1 MNHQLG
7 QAATG
12 PGHHTQEIGI
22 FTMMKSTN
30 TKLTPAPVL
39 ATARIFAKKYGWAV
53 PVLLVLALLAAMLA
67 SLCVG
72 AYPISMLHAARIL
85 LHLAWPFDAASNAQ
99 FNLKEVT
106 ALKLIRP
113 PRVLLAA
120 LAGLS
125 LGMAGTALQGMMR
138 NPLVG
143 PDIIGVTSG
152 AAFGGVVGITLE
164 LSPLWIIVLAF
175 CGGLLAMTCT
185 FSIAKMTRVRMD
197 SIVLILAGIFVGA
210 FFLALVGLV
219 EFYGNIFKITPWL
232 IGSFVGADWTK
243 VATIAVP
250 TLLGGAVLMALRW
263 RINLLSL
270 SELDAKSLGINVGI
284 LRWTII
290 VLVSLMVASQV
301 AVSGI
306 VAWVGLV
313 VPHCARMLV
322 GPDHRRLLP
331 TAGLLGALFV
341 LGLDDLTRSIVH
353 GGLPVGT
360 LSAVVGTP
368 AVCILLWQSRGKGW
382 GRA

>member
-1 MNHQLG
+1 
-7 QAATG
+7 
-12 PGHHTQEIGI
+12 
-22 FTMMKSTN
+22 MMKSTN
-30 TKLTPAPVL
+30 TSRMTDLPLSTVNL
-39 ATARIFAKKYGWAV
+39 FAKKYGLAV
-53 PVLLVLALLAAMLA
+53 PILLLLALLAAVLG

-72 AYPISMLHAARIL
+72 AYPMSMGHAARVL
-85 LHLAWPFDAASNAQ
+85 LHIAWPFDAASKTQ
-99 FNLKEVT
+99 FNSKEVT
-106 ALKLIRP
+106 ALTLIRP

-120 LAGLS
+120 LAGLG

-152 AAFGGVVGITLE
+152 AAFGGVIGVTCD
-164 LSPLWIIVLAF
+164 LSPLWIISLAF

-185 FSIAKMTRVRMD
+185 FSIAKMTRVRGD
-197 SIVLILAGIFVGA
+197 SIILILAGIFVGA
-210 FFLALVGLV
+210 FFLALVGVV
-219 EFYGNIFKITPWL
+219 EFYGNIFTITHWL

-243 VATIAVP
+243 VATIAIP
-250 TLLGGAVLMALRW
+250 TLFGGAVLMALRW
-263 RINLLSL
+263 RMNLLSL
-270 SELDAKSLGINVGI
+270 NDLDAKSLGINVGV
-284 LRWTII
+284 LRWVII
-290 VLVSLMVASQV
+290 VLVSLIVASQV

-360 LSAVVGTP
+360 LTALIGTP
-368 AVCILLWQSRGKGW
+368 AVCFLLWKSRGKGW
-382 GRA
+382 GRS

>member
-1 MNHQLG
+1 
-7 QAATG
+7 
-12 PGHHTQEIGI
+12 
-22 FTMMKSTN
+22 MMKSANTN
-30 TKLTPAPVL
+30 RMPVATL
-39 ATARIFAKKYGWAV
+39 ATASMFTKKFGWLV
-53 PVLLVLALLAAMLA
+53 PILLVMALLAAVLA

-72 AYPISMLHAARIL
+72 AYPMSMGHAARVL
-85 LHLAWPFDAASNAQ
+85 LHLAWPFDAASLAQ
-99 FNLKEVT
+99 FNPKEVT

-120 LAGLS
+120 LAGLG
-125 LGMAGTALQGMMR
+125 LGISGTALQGMMR

-152 AAFGGVVGITLE
+152 AAFGGVIGVTCD
-164 LSPLWIIVLAF
+164 LSPLWIVVLAF

-185 FSIAKMTRVRMD
+185 FGIAKMTRVRAD
-197 SIVLILAGIFVGA
+197 SIILILAGIFVGA
-210 FFLALVGLV
+210 FFIALVGLI
-219 EFYGNIFKITPWL
+219 EFYGNIFTITHWL

-243 VATIAVP
+243 VAMIAIP
-250 TLLGGAVLMALRW
+250 TLFGGAVLMALRW
-263 RINLLSL
+263 RMNLLSL
-270 SELDAKSLGINVGI
+270 NELDAKSLGIHVGV
-284 LRWTII
+284 LRWAII
-290 VLVSLMVASQV
+290 VLVSLIVASQV

-341 LGLDDLTRSIVH
+341 LGLDDLTRSIVG

-360 LSAVVGTP
+360 LSALVGTP
-368 AVCILLWQSRGKGW
+368 VVCFLLWQSRGKGW
-382 GRA
+382 GGA